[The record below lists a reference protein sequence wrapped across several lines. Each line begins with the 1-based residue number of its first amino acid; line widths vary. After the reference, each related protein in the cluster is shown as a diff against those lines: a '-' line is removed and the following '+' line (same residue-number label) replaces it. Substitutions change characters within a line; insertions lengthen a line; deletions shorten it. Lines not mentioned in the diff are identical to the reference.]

1 MEIKLTEEQ
10 FEKLMEL
17 VYLGNWMINAYRTDD
32 YLEEYSE
39 VTSQIFKQAAEAGM
53 EGKVVKDE
61 IESRYLPSYEFEESM
76 VDFITEYDGFCFWEE
91 LINRLAERDAV
102 KEFGATPLDE
112 IDLEEFLEKKNKYLR
127 KYEQEVEE
135 NGIKNLELIKTS

>member
-61 IESRYLPSYEFEESM
+61 IENRYLPSYEFEESM